1 MKVKVISEIKK
12 FHELQEDWNALFNT
26 KKHTV
31 FQSFL
36 FNYYSWKF
44 ELNNNKNQLCLFLL
58 YDKSCLTTIFPFYLD
73 SKKRIRFINDQHAD
87 FCDIL
92 TSVEFDFDLFYSV
105 FSKQINF
112 NSGQR

>member
-12 FHELQEDWNALFNT
+12 FHELQKDWNALFNT

-44 ELNNNKNQLCLFLL
+44 ELNNVSKEFLEYQQQQKAQQELLKTTPVQL
-58 YDKSCLTTIFPFYLD
+58 TPFY
-73 SKKRIRFINDQHAD
+73 KKKLVKMVDNNRFNY
-87 FCDIL
+87 L
-92 TSVEFDFDLFYSV
+92 
-105 FSKQINF
+105 F
-112 NSGQR
+112 NSGFIKYGYKYPKSFRGYT